1 MKHHLASVIIMA
13 FLSAG
18 SALAADS
25 TATGG
30 ILSNQV
36 NTVKVE
42 TNGPSVLP
50 IAVEKDPRVQAN
62 GKGWR
67 LDQVKITD
75 PVRPRVLLVGDSILN
90 GYLPLVRRALDG
102 KIYVDAWVN
111 PYCQSEQYNRLLAL
125 ALEHGPYDVVHINTG
140 LHGWQKGRIPDGQ
153 FEPLTKAFIEVIRKK
168 CPHAKII
175 WASSTPVT
183 VKGKP
188 IALDPKINPIIVEQ
202 NRMAAK
208 VMAEMQVPVD
218 DFYSLLT
225 NKLELAHGDQ
235 FHWTAPAYKILA
247 DACAATVVKALP
259 PEINSRS
266 KPNILEK

>member
-1 MKHHLASVIIMA
+1 MKHHLAPVIVIVFLFVGSV
-13 FLSAG
+13 
-18 SALAADS
+18 LAANS
-25 TATGG
+25 TTTGG
-30 ILSNQV
+30 VLLNQ
-36 NTVKVE
+36 TDTIETE
-42 TNGPSVLP
+42 TNGLP
-50 IAVEKDPRVQAN
+50 ALTTAVEKDPRVQAN

-67 LDQVKITD
+67 LDRVKITD
-75 PVRPRVLLVGDSILN
+75 PNRPRVLLVGDSILN

-111 PYCQSEQYNRLLAL
+111 PYCQSEQYDRLLVL
-125 ALEHGPYDVVHINTG
+125 ALDHGPYDVVHINTG

-153 FEPLTKAFIEVIRKK
+153 FEPLTGAFIEVIRKK
-168 CPHAKII
+168 CPRTKII

-188 IALDPKINPIIVEQ
+188 TALDPQINPIIVEQ

-208 VMAEMQVPVD
+208 VMAQMQVPID

-235 FHWTAPAYKILA
+235 FHWREPAYKILA
-247 DACAATVVKALP
+247 DACVAAVVKALP
-259 PEINSRS
+259 PKVNPRP
-266 KPNILEK
+266 KPDMQK